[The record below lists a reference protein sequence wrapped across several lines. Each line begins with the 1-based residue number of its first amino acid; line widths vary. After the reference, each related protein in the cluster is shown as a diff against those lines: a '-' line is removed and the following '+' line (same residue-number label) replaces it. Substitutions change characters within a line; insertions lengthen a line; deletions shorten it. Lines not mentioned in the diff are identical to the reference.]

1 MEQTILFCVLA
12 LALCQTVFLLNHR
25 SLLRGTIFLLPPVS
39 AAWLPC
45 RSCSRQPDFASPH
58 PVWLSALSLE
68 CRAAFFFC

>member
-25 SLLRGTIFLLPPVS
+25 YLLPPVS
-39 AAWLPC
+39 AAWLPY

>member
-1 MEQTILFCVLA
+1 MEQTILFWHWLYAKPFFC
-12 LALCQTVFLLNHR
+12 
-25 SLLRGTIFLLPPVS
+25 STIATCCGVRFFLLPPVS

-68 CRAAFFFC
+68 YRAAFFFC